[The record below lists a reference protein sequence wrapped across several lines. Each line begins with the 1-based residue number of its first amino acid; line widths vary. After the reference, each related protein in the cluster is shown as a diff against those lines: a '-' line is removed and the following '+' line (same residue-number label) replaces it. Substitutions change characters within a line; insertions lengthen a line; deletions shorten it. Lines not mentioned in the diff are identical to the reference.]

1 MKPFAF
7 AAVVGAFIGVV
18 AAQAGFWLFDGAG
31 LGALGMTMLT
41 GVAAALAGVRL
52 ARPAARVEAAERR
65 APSSPPAALER
76 GTVKWFNRTK
86 GYGFI
91 ARDTG
96 GELFVHQRCI
106 QTQGG
111 RGGLK
116 EGDRVSF
123 VAVSRSKGWQAE
135 QVSLAEG

>member
-31 LGALGMTMLT
+31 LGTLGMTMLT

-52 ARPAARVEAAERR
+52 ARPAARAEAAERH
-65 APSSPPAALER
+65 APSSPSAAVER
-76 GTVKWFNRTK
+76 GTVKWFNHTK

-91 ARDTG
+91 VRDAG

-135 QVSLAEG
+135 QVSLADG